1 LVHPEFFHTEQEAD
15 FMATF
20 ETMTINMGPQH
31 PSTHGVLRLVLELDG
46 EVVVKATPHIGFL
59 HRGVEK
65 LSEHRTY
72 HQVLPLTDRLDYLAP
87 MHNNL
92 GYVLA
97 VEKLFGLT
105 DAIPERAQVVRVM
118 MAELTRLK
126 SHLVWLACH
135 ALDIGAMTVFI
146 YCFREREHIMD
157 FYEKLSGARM
167 TSNYFR
173 VGGLSADLPDGIEQE
188 IRKFIDEMPYHI
200 DTYEGLLTGNKI
212 WQKRIM
218 GVGMISAEDAIDL
231 GVTGPS
237 LRGSGVN
244 WDLRRDQ
251 PYSGYENYDFEV
263 AVGEGCDTWS
273 RYHVRLKEM
282 RESCKIV
289 RQALDKL
296 KPGPVLADAPKV
308 CLPPKK
314 DVVNTI
320 EGLIHH
326 FKIISEGPK
335 PEVGEVYVG
344 VENPKGEVGFYIV
357 SDGSPRP
364 YRMKIRPASFI
375 NLQALPKMCEGSLIA
390 DVVAVIGT
398 LDIVLGEIDR

>member
-1 LVHPEFFHTEQEAD
+1 
-15 FMATF
+15 
-20 ETMTINMGPQH
+20 MTINMGPQH

-46 EVVVKATPHIGFL
+46 ERVVKAVPHIGFL
-59 HRGVEK
+59 HRGIEK

-72 HQVLPLTDRLDYLAP
+72 HQILPLTDRLDYLAP

-97 VEKLFGLT
+97 VEKLLGLT
-105 DAIPERAQVVRVM
+105 DAIPERAQVVRVLL
-118 MAELTRLK
+118 AELTRIK

-146 YCFREREHIMD
+146 YCFREREHIMN
-157 FYEKLSGARM
+157 FYEKISGARM

-173 VGGLSADLPDGIEQE
+173 VGGLSADLPEGIEQE
-188 IRKFIDEMPYHI
+188 IRDFVNEMPKHI
-200 DTYEGLLTGNKI
+200 ETYEGLLTGNKI

-218 GVGMISAEDAIDL
+218 DVGVISAEDAIDL

-237 LRGSGVN
+237 LRGSGVD
-244 WDLRRDQ
+244 WDLRRDD

-263 AVGEGCDTWS
+263 AVEDGCDTWA
-273 RYHVRLKEM
+273 RYHARLKEM
-282 RESCKIV
+282 RESCKIIH
-289 RQALDKL
+289 QALDKL
-296 KPGPVLADAPKV
+296 KPGPILADAPKV
-308 CLPPKK
+308 CLPPKQ

-320 EGLIHH
+320 EGLIHQ
-326 FKIISEGPK
+326 FKIITEGFE
-335 PEVGEVYVG
+335 PEEGEVYVG
-344 VENPKGEVGFYIV
+344 VENPKGEVGFYIN
-357 SDGSPRP
+357 SDGSARP
-364 YRMKIRPASFI
+364 YRMKIRPASFV
-375 NLQALPKMCEGSLIA
+375 NLQALPKMCEGALIA

>member
-1 LVHPEFFHTEQEAD
+1 
-15 FMATF
+15 MANL
-20 ETMTINMGPQH
+20 ETMTISMGPQH
-31 PSTHGVLRLVLELDG
+31 PSTHGVLQLILELDG
-46 EVVVKATPHIGFL
+46 EIVRKATPHIGFL

-65 LSEHRTY
+65 LAEHRTY

-97 VEKLFGLT
+97 VEKLLGIT
-105 DAIPERAQVVRVM
+105 DAIPERAQVVRVLL
-118 MAELTRLK
+118 AELTRLK

-146 YCFREREHIMD
+146 YCFREREHIMNI
-157 FYEKLSGARM
+157 YEKISGARM

-173 VGGLSADLPDGIEQE
+173 VGGLSADLPAGLEQE
-188 IRKFIDEMPYHI
+188 IRTFVNDMPGHI
-200 DTYEGLLTGNKI
+200 NTYEGLLTGNKI
-212 WQKRIM
+212 WQKRIQ
-218 GVGMISAEDAIDL
+218 GVGVISAEDAIDL

-237 LRGSGVN
+237 LRASGVD

-251 PYSGYENYDFEV
+251 PYCGYENYDFDVIVED
-263 AVGEGCDTWS
+263 GCDTWA
-273 RYHVRLKEM
+273 RYVARLKEM
-282 RESCKIV
+282 HQSCKIIH
-289 RQALDKL
+289 QALDRL
-296 KPGPVLADAPKV
+296 KPGPILADAPKIV
-308 CLPPKK
+308 LPPKH

-326 FKIISEGPK
+326 FKIITEGFK

-344 VENPKGEVGFYIV
+344 VENPKGEVGFYLI

-375 NLQALPKMCEGSLIA
+375 NLQALPKMCEGSMLA

>member
-1 LVHPEFFHTEQEAD
+1 
-15 FMATF
+15 MANL

-31 PSTHGVLRLVLELDG
+31 PSTHGVLQLILELDG
-46 EVVVKATPHIGFL
+46 EIVRKATPHIGFL

-97 VEKLFGLT
+97 VEKLLGLT
-105 DAIPERAQVVRVM
+105 DAIPERAQVVRVLL
-118 MAELTRLK
+118 AELTRLK

-146 YCFREREHIMD
+146 YCFREREHIMNI
-157 FYEKLSGARM
+157 YEKISGARM

-173 VGGLSADLPDGIEQE
+173 VGGLSADLPAGLEQE
-188 IRKFIDEMPYHI
+188 IREFVNTMPGHI
-200 DTYEGLLTGNKI
+200 ATYEGLLTGNKI

-218 GVGMISAEDAIDL
+218 DVGVISAEDAIDL

-237 LRGSGVN
+237 LRGSGVD

-263 AVGEGCDTWS
+263 AVEDGCDTWA

-282 RESCKIV
+282 REACKIIH
-289 RQALDKL
+289 QALDRL
-296 KPGPVLADAPKV
+296 KPGPILADAPKIV
-308 CLPPKK
+308 LPPKQST
-314 DVVNTI
+314 VNTI

-326 FKIISEGPK
+326 FKIISEGFK
-335 PEVGEVYVG
+335 PEPGEVYVG
-344 VENPKGEVGFYIV
+344 VENPKGEVGFYLV

-375 NLQALPKMCEGSLIA
+375 NLQALPKMVEGSLLA
-390 DVVAVIGT
+390 DVVAIIGT